1 MVGKK
6 ARKIYDVD
14 SMIKI
19 SVTVS
24 FFEAEKSLL
33 FFDIFVHMSYCAILG
48 E

>member
-33 FFDIFVHMSYCAILG
+33 FLTYLYTCHIALY
-48 E
+48 